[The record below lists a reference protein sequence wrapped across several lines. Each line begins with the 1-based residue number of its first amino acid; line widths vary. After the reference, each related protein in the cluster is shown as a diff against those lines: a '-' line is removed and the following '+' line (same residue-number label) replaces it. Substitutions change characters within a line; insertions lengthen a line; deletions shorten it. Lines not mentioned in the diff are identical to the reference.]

1 MGSSLFFAIFANSF
15 MRKQVKELFIMKNTI
30 LLAVS
35 MVILAIAGML
45 IWLAFVTHP
54 YVSAGV
60 AFMITLIVSLYY
72 SNAEES

>member
-1 MGSSLFFAIFANSF
+1 
-15 MRKQVKELFIMKNTI
+15 MKNTI

-45 IWLAFVTHP
+45 IWLAFITHP

-72 SNAEES
+72 SNVEES